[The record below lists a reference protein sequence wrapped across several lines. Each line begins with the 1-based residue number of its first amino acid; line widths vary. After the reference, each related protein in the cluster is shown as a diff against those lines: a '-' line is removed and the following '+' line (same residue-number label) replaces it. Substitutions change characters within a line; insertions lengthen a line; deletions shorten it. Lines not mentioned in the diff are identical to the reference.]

1 MTEDLKPDLTY
12 VQSAGRA
19 VFESLTRGSRTIV
32 VLEST
37 VYPGVTAQTWLPE
50 LEEIEDWRCGSGG
63 VDVEIAY
70 CPERFNPGDPP
81 MESDKLPV

>member
-50 LEEIEDWRCGSGG
+50 IEDIGLKSVLMLRLHTVLRDSIR
-63 VDVEIAY
+63 ETLL
-70 CPERFNPGDPP
+70 
-81 MESDKLPV
+81 ME